1 MALESPI
8 DWSSLDQLTEEIG
21 ASVLPRL
28 LKTFYGEAETRL
40 GSFSRLSQEGAGA
53 GDGSPLHREIHSLK
67 SAAAS
72 FGARALAARAGEIED
87 LIEAGKYRHDP
98 AAIAGL
104 AGLFSEFREAV
115 ARRGIVTG

>member
-1 MALESPI
+1 MSPQAQI

-40 GSFSRLSQEGAGA
+40 GTFSRLSQAGA
-53 GDGSPLHREIHSLK
+53 PGGEGGQLHREIHSLK

-72 FGARALAARAGEIED
+72 FGARALAMRAAALEIE
-87 LIEAGKYRHDP
+87 IEMGSYRHDP
-98 AAIAGL
+98 GVIAEL
-104 AGLFSEFREAV
+104 AGLVTEFREAV
-115 ARRGIVTG
+115 ARRGIVVG